1 MRRRD
6 LIDIS
11 NMVLRTSLQRGK
23 RSSINHQIGSHS
35 TSTKALD
42 DLTRPIRGKKY
53 IDLVTELNRRSGLLV
68 KILGIRPPI
77 QSSTTD
83 QSKSTKEQDDLLRL
97 REDEDRGLSYN
108 VLKQKSL
115 IRRRSRLIRR
125 STQDQAS
132 EHHQGKGEGLDSDNP
147 LKDVDLRVSPTG
159 YEGVVELDLS
169 LRNQDLKKVLINLS
183 KPSNIRSKPD
193 INQTANTNVD
203 GRNKEPDASE
213 GKGLKGNSEGTVQ
226 SEGPKRCFKF
236 YPPFNRKHKTKNKD
250 RKLISFFFVTFNLS
264 FSLGLSGL

>member
-11 NMVLRTSLQRGK
+11 NM
-23 RSSINHQIGSHS
+23 
-35 TSTKALD
+35 ALD

-108 VLKQKSL
+108 VLKQK
-115 IRRRSRLIRR
+115 

-226 SEGPKRCFKF
+226 SEGPKRE
-236 YPPFNRKHKTKNKD
+236 
-250 RKLISFFFVTFNLS
+250 FVEVY
-264 FSLGLSGL
+264 LGVLVWCNPK